1 MMSEAPASTKLCANR
16 RTRSG
21 GGVEGGEFGTVGAKA
36 VKWRTIDGNL
46 VNGRVTIAGCDVRAW
61 DVALQVEAGSV
72 SGQPGEAYRA
82 PLTDA
87 ERAMLR
93 ARLAR
98 TERKAA

>member
-1 MMSEAPASTKLCANR
+1 MT
-16 RTRSG
+16 
-21 GGVEGGEFGTVGAKA
+21 
-36 VKWRTIDGNL
+36 WRIIDGCL
-46 VNGRVTIAGCDVRAW
+46 VNGAITIAGCDVRAW